1 MSEIPGYP
9 HTDFNLVGPRVGS
22 RFPDVTLLD
31 QHGQLVD
38 LHDHRGNRRAAVV
51 FYRSAS
57 W

>member
-1 MSEIPGYP
+1 LSEIPGYP

-31 QHGQLVD
+31 QHGQIVD
-38 LHDHRGNRRAAVV
+38 LHGHRGNRQAAVI